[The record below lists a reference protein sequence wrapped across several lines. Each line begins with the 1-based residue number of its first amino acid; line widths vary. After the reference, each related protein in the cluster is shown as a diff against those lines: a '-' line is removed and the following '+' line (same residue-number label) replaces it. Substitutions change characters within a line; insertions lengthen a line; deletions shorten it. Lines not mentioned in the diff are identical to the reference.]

1 MPDTSAAVRSAITWF
16 EIPLT
21 DFDRARRFYEAILET
36 PLREERFGPGRI
48 AIFPH
53 AEDAVGGCLD
63 ESSESRPS
71 SAGVVVYLD
80 VNGRLDR
87 SLELVPGAGGSV
99 AAPKTALPPGMGWVA
114 QIIDSEGN
122 RVGLH
127 AIS

>member
-1 MPDTSAAVRSAITWF
+1 MSETAQAARSAITWF
-16 EIPLT
+16 EIPVV
-21 DFDRARRFYEAILET
+21 DFSRARRFYEAILET
-36 PLREERFGPGRI
+36 LLCEEVFGRGRI
-48 AIFPH
+48 ALFPH

-87 SLELVPGAGGSV
+87 TLELVPGCGGAV
-99 AAPKTALPPGMGWVA
+99 AAPKSALPPGMGWVA
-114 QIIDSEGN
+114 HIIDSEGN